1 MRSRLSTMSALRVT
15 SGHPRARRAGHR
27 SRRFRRRV
35 IAKAEWT
42 KGEAN
47 PRFIVTSL
55 IDADGDYLCFGSS
68 HACCR
73 RRYQL
78 SRAGLAD
85 TAAVGLRTL
94 VCSGRGAPALSRTP
108 REIEPHS
115 RYP

>member
-1 MRSRLSTMSALRVT
+1 VD
-15 SGHPRARRAGHR
+15 
-27 SRRFRRRV
+27 
-35 IAKAEWT
+35 E
-42 KGEAN
+42 GEAN

-68 HACCR
+68 HACR

-94 VCSGRGAPALSRTP
+94 VCGGRGAPALSRTP
-108 REIEPHS
+108 REIEPHTRYRCIRHQASAEDTVQASPRPFS
-115 RYP
+115 RPKRQPTK